1 MQKKKTIDITVERN
15 RILESWRKVVSFSE
29 KESVWEAGIYD
40 EPWMQVVFLE
50 TDLQKGRND
59 TPDGVHSM
67 SQGHRWTRKGGVGIG
82 NSESSILAGEK
93 YIDWSNRK
101 ECSQDKREPGYYRE
115 YHF

>member
-1 MQKKKTIDITVERN
+1 M
-15 RILESWRKVVSFSE
+15 ESGRKVVSFNE
-29 KESVWEAGIYD
+29 KESVWEAGISD

-50 TDLQKGRND
+50 TDLQKGRDD

-67 SQGHRWTRKGGVGIG
+67 SQGHRWTRKEGVGIG

-93 YIDWSNRK
+93 YIDWNNRK
-101 ECSQDKREPGYYRE
+101 ECLQDRREPGYYRE